1 MAPRG
6 SNPRR
11 REEEQALSDPQQDGL
26 AQDEDLQIADEE
38 PDVTLDVPSLRLEE
52 LKLEVENLRTRI
64 ALQAELADMVKIN
77 VGVDMGLDVAKL
89 EVKGLDAQTLLKA
102 KLDNVRAILSQALET
117 LDNNP
122 QILEDL
128 ARIAQETAGTA
139 ERALE
144 GPAGGIGETPDSQ
157 EADEDAEDRDT
168 EDEDAGEPDATDAA
182 RHKAEELGVDLS
194 QVEGTGSGGRI
205 LVKDVKA
212 AAK

>member
-6 SNPRR
+6 SNPRE
-11 REEEQALSDPQQDGL
+11 REDEQALSDPQQDGL
-26 AQDEDLQIADEE
+26 AQDQDLQIADEE
-38 PDVTLDVPSLRLEE
+38 PDVTLDVPSLRVEE

-77 VGVDMGLDVAKL
+77 VGVDVGLDVAKL

-102 KLDNVRAILSQALET
+102 RLDNVRAILSQALET

-128 ARIAQETAGTA
+128 ARVAQETAGTA
-139 ERALE
+139 ERALA
-144 GPAGGIGETPDSQ
+144 GPAGTIGETPDQ
-157 EADEDAEDRDT
+157 EAEDRDT
-168 EDEDAGEPDATDAA
+168 EDTGEPDATDAA
-182 RHKAEELGVDLS
+182 RRKAEELGIDLS

-205 LVKDVKA
+205 LVRDVKE